1 MERGA
6 VGSIIQTGTITHSEN
21 EMPLSYIPNGEVKY
35 MALVAV
41 LSAIAAIII
50 RLIFWE

>member
-1 MERGA
+1 MM
-6 VGSIIQTGTITHSEN
+6 N
-21 EMPLSYIPNGEVKY
+21 YLPNGDAKY

-41 LSAIAAIII
+41 VSAIAAIII